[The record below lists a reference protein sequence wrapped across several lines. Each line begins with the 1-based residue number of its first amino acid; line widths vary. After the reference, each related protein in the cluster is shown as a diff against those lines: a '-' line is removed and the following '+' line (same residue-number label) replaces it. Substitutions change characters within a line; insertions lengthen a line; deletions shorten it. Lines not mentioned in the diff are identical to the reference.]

1 MKIKALLTAAI
12 LSAVIV
18 IAPFAQSEP
27 VFVTESLNN
36 YALGYMSWGVKHMG
50 LDVLQKNLEKKGNLP
65 EVKVAV
71 IDSGINTGNK
81 YVKNRYSND
90 GYNFINNN
98 TDINDTQYHGT
109 MVSGIIADCTSSNV
123 KVMPLKVN
131 GESGSG
137 KLSDV
142 NRAIYYA
149 IEHNADVI
157 NMSLSAVD
165 SKHTLTIL
173 DDAID
178 EAVSKGIVV
187 VVAAGNQASDTA
199 DRYPANK
206 ENVLTITSV
215 DSSDKIGE
223 NANTGSDVD
232 FALPG
237 VLILAPYK
245 RFMMV
250 DSGTS
255 LAAPHAAAAAALLKS
270 WCKHLNQDQVVDILK
285 QYTVDL
291 GDKGFDNTYGWGMIN
306 LAGFNVNATP
316 PDPVTEPATEPTE
329 ATTEPSPE
337 PTEPAPEPTTEPAE
351 PTEPTTEPLPEPST
365 EPTTEPATVPS
376 TAPLVIGD
384 VNFDGTVDVFDAV
397 MIQMYAAETITFDD
411 SQAFVADVNN
421 DGYIDVLDAMD
432 IQKFTADKLKQFIKI
447 A

>member
-18 IAPFAQSEP
+18 IAPFAKSEP

-71 IDSGINTGNK
+71 IDSGINTDNK
-81 YVKNRYSND
+81 YLKNRYTND
-90 GYNFINNN
+90 GYNFLDNN

-173 DDAID
+173 DDAIA

-206 ENVLTITSV
+206 DNVLTITSV
-215 DSSDKIGE
+215 DSSDKIVE
-223 NANTGSDVD
+223 NANTGADVD

-245 RFMMV
+245 RLMMV

-285 QYTVDL
+285 QYSVDL
-291 GDKGFDNTYGWGMIN
+291 GAKGFDNTYGWGMIN
-306 LAGFNVNATP
+306 LSKFNVNATP
-316 PDPVTEPATEPTE
+316 PEPVTE
-329 ATTEPSPE
+329 
-337 PTEPAPEPTTEPAE
+337 
-351 PTEPTTEPLPEPST
+351 PEPST
-365 EPTTEPATVPS
+365 EPTEEVTTAPVTEPTEPVTEPVETTVEPTVEPTTEPAPE
-376 TAPLVIGD
+376 PILIGD
-384 VNFDGTVDVFDAV
+384 VNFDGTVDVMDAV
-397 MIQMYAAETITFDD
+397 MVQLYATDNASFDD
-411 SQAFVADVNN
+411 TQKYAADVND
-421 DGYIDVLDAMD
+421 DGNIDVLDAMD
-432 IQKFTADKLKQFIKI
+432 IQKFVSSKI
-447 A
+447 TEFKKKS

>member
-18 IAPFAQSEP
+18 IAPFAKSEP

-71 IDSGINTGNK
+71 IDSGINTDNK
-81 YVKNRYSND
+81 YLKNRYSND
-90 GYNFINNN
+90 GYNFLDNN

-206 ENVLTITSV
+206 DNVLTITSV
-215 DSSDKIGE
+215 DSSDKISE
-223 NANTGSDVD
+223 NANTGADVD

-245 RFMMV
+245 RLMMV

-285 QYTVDL
+285 QYSVDL
-291 GDKGFDNTYGWGMIN
+291 GAKGFDNTYGWGMIN
-306 LAGFNVNATP
+306 LSKFNVNATP
-316 PDPVTEPATEPTE
+316 PEPVTE
-329 ATTEPSPE
+329 
-337 PTEPAPEPTTEPAE
+337 
-351 PTEPTTEPLPEPST
+351 PEPST
-365 EPTTEPATVPS
+365 EPTEEVTTAPVTEPTEPVTEPVETTIEPTTVPVE
-376 TAPLVIGD
+376 TTVEPTTEPLIIGD
-384 VNFDGTVDVFDAV
+384 VNLDGTVDVMDAV
-397 MIQMYAAETITFDD
+397 MVQLYATDNASFDD
-411 SQAFVADVNN
+411 TQKYAADVND
-421 DGYIDVLDAMD
+421 DGNIDVLDAMD
-432 IQKFTADKLKQFIKI
+432 IQKFVSSKI
-447 A
+447 TEFKKK

>member
-18 IAPFAQSEP
+18 IAPFAKSEP

-71 IDSGINTGNK
+71 IDSGINTDNK
-81 YVKNRYSND
+81 YLKNRYTND
-90 GYNFINNN
+90 GYNFLDNN

-173 DDAID
+173 DDAIA

-206 ENVLTITSV
+206 DNVLTITSV
-215 DSSDKIGE
+215 DSSDKIAE
-223 NANTGSDVD
+223 NANTGADVD

-245 RFMMV
+245 RLMMV

-285 QYTVDL
+285 QYSVDL
-291 GDKGFDNTYGWGMIN
+291 GAKGFDNTYGWGMIN
-306 LAGFNVNATP
+306 LSKFNVNATP
-316 PDPVTEPATEPTE
+316 PEPVTE
-329 ATTEPSPE
+329 
-337 PTEPAPEPTTEPAE
+337 
-351 PTEPTTEPLPEPST
+351 PEPST
-365 EPTTEPATVPS
+365 EPTEEVTTAPVTEPTEPVTEPVETTVEPTVEPTTEPAPE
-376 TAPLVIGD
+376 PILIGD
-384 VNFDGTVDVFDAV
+384 VNFDGTVDVMDAV
-397 MIQMYAAETITFDD
+397 MVQLYATDNASFDD
-411 SQAFVADVNN
+411 TQKYAADVND
-421 DGYIDVLDAMD
+421 DGNIDVLDAMD
-432 IQKFTADKLKQFIKI
+432 IQKFVSSKI
-447 A
+447 TEFKKKS

>member
-18 IAPFAQSEP
+18 IAPFAKSEP

-71 IDSGINTGNK
+71 IDSGINTDNK
-81 YVKNRYSND
+81 YLKNRYTND
-90 GYNFINNN
+90 GYNFLDNN

-206 ENVLTITSV
+206 NNVLTITSV
-215 DSSDKIGE
+215 DSSDKIAE
-223 NANTGSDVD
+223 NANTGADVD

-245 RFMMV
+245 RLMMV

-285 QYTVDL
+285 QYSVDL
-291 GDKGFDNTYGWGMIN
+291 GAKGFDNTYGWGMIN
-306 LAGFNVNATP
+306 LSKFNVNAAP
-316 PDPVTEPATEPTE
+316 PEPVTE
-329 ATTEPSPE
+329 
-337 PTEPAPEPTTEPAE
+337 
-351 PTEPTTEPLPEPST
+351 PEPST
-365 EPTTEPATVPS
+365 EPTEEVTTAPVTEPTEPVTEPVETTVETTTEP
-376 TAPLVIGD
+376 TVEPTTEPVETTVEPTTEPLIIGD
-384 VNFDGTVDVFDAV
+384 VNLDGTVDVMDAV
-397 MIQMYAAETITFDD
+397 MIQLYATDNASFDD
-411 SQAFVADVNN
+411 TQKYAADVND
-421 DGYIDVLDAMD
+421 DGNIDVLDAMD
-432 IQKFTADKLKQFIKI
+432 IQKFVSSKI
-447 A
+447 TEFKKK